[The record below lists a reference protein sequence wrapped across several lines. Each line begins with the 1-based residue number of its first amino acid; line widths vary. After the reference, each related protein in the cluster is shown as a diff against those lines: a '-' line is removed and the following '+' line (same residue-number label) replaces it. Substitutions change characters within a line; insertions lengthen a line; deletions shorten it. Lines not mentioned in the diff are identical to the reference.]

1 MDTLTKWFRTGT
13 SSQSSRVLTY
23 HADRASMVL
32 EMLDEAEV
40 ITKTACV
47 GAELVVVIL
56 TTGIVNSPE
65 FLASSSPL

>member
-1 MDTLTKWFRTGT
+1 
-13 SSQSSRVLTY
+13 
-23 HADRASMVL
+23 MVL

-56 TTGIVNSPE
+56 TTGTVNSPE
-65 FLASSSPL
+65 FLASSSSL